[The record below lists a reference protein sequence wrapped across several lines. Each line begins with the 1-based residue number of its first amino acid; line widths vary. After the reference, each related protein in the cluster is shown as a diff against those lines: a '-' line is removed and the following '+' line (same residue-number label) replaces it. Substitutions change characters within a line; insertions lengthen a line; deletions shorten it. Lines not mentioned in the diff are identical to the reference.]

1 MMKVDITT
9 ASGGISSGQAHYIVQ
24 RLEGQNVFHLA
35 YGTSSAKKV
44 TLSFWMKTDTR
55 TGVMGV
61 SLFHGGIRSHV
72 KEISLTTSWQKF
84 ELTYIG
90 DTGDTFANDNTN
102 EYQIAFALSAGS
114 NFQVTANQWADGFD
128 LTTSN
133 QVDFTDNTS
142 NNIYLTGLQME
153 VGEQA
158 TPFEH
163 RSFGEELALCQRYY
177 HEQGNYP
184 ESPNSGY
191 EGFCTTAAY
200 STSATRGVIHLP
212 TKMRTTPTLSTSGSF
227 QLLGGADYAV
237 TAIGL
242 ADGGGNPAVAINI
255 STSATIAATE
265 AHELRSSNDQDARIQ
280 FDAEL

>member
-1 MMKVDITT
+1 SATGVGASSVYPALDRFLFGREDGSQSARFTVSQETVSSSDDPFKTDGHNKMMKVDITT

-24 RLEGQNVFHLA
+24 RLEGQDVFHLA

-44 TLSFWMKTDTR
+44 TLSFWMKTDTK

-90 DTGDTFANDNTN
+90 DTGDTFANDNTS

-142 NNIYLTGLQME
+142 NNIYLTGIQLE

-163 RSFGEELALCQRYY
+163 RS
-177 HEQGNYP
+177 
-184 ESPNSGY
+184 
-191 EGFCTTAAY
+191 
-200 STSATRGVIHLP
+200 
-212 TKMRTTPTLSTSGSF
+212 
-227 QLLGGADYAV
+227 
-237 TAIGL
+237 
-242 ADGGGNPAVAINI
+242 
-255 STSATIAATE
+255 
-265 AHELRSSNDQDARIQ
+265 
-280 FDAEL
+280 